1 MNSAEKM
8 KFIPFTARK
17 KTPAEESDKFLV
29 ASQWRL
35 MWWKFKKHRLAVL
48 SGVLLI
54 LLYLGAIFCEFVSP
68 FSPFQRDA
76 TLINAPPQKVRFI
89 SDEGIHLR
97 PFVYGV
103 SGGLQD
109 ETWTRVYEEDRS
121 RRIPIHFFVRG
132 SSYKLCGLI
141 PWDRHLFG
149 TADGGILFLLG
160 ADHLGRDLLS
170 RIIYGSRVSLS
181 IGLVGVFLS
190 MVIGCVMGGIS
201 GYFGG
206 AVDNIIQRSI
216 ETLMSLPTLPLW
228 MGLSAAVPT
237 TWSPIKVYFGMVV
250 ILSILGW
257 AGLARVVRGKII
269 SLREEDF
276 AMAARLAG
284 AHEGRIIRKH
294 LLPSFFSYLI
304 VMLTLSVPGMILAE
318 TTLSYLGLG
327 LRPPVI
333 SWGVM
338 LQQAQNV
345 QTVATY
351 PWIMAPALFVVVVVL
366 AFNFVGDGMRDAAD
380 PYH

>member
-1 MNSAEKM
+1 MSSLN
-8 KFIPFTARK
+8 PFTRGRERQ
-17 KTPAEESDKFLV
+17 AEASERFLA
-29 ASQWRL
+29 ASPWRL
-35 MWWKFKKHRLAVL
+35 MWWKFRKHRPAVFCAL
-48 SGVLLI
+48 LLVLF
-54 LLYLGAIFCEFVSP
+54 YLGGAFCEFVSP
-68 FSPFQRDA
+68 YSPYQRHA
-76 TLINAPPQKVRFI
+76 GLINAPPQKVRFVGE
-89 SDEGIHLR
+89 EGWRVR
-97 PFVYGV
+97 PFVYPL

-121 RRIPIHFFVRG
+121 REMAIRFFVRG
-132 SSYKLCGLI
+132 SPYRLLGLV

-149 TADGGILFLLG
+149 AAGAEPMFLLG

-190 MVIGCVMGGIS
+190 MAIGCVVGGIS

-206 AVDNIIQRSI
+206 TVDNVIQRLI

-237 TWSPIKVYFGMVV
+237 TWSPLKVYFGMVV

-284 AHEGRIIRKH
+284 AREGRIIRKH
-294 LLPSFFSYLI
+294 LLPSFVSYLI
-304 VMLTLSVPGMILAE
+304 VQVTLAVPGMILAE

-338 LQQAQNV
+338 LKQAQNV

-351 PWIMAPALFVVVVVL
+351 PWIMSPALFVIVVVL
-366 AFNFVGDGMRDAAD
+366 AFNFVGDGLRDAAD
-380 PYH
+380 PYK

>member
-1 MNSAEKM
+1 M
-8 KFIPFTARK
+8 KCNPFTLFRA
-17 KTPAEESDKFLV
+17 PAPEDPDRFLV

-35 MWWKFKKHRLAVL
+35 MWWKFKKHRLAVV
-48 SGVLLI
+48 SAVLLI
-54 LLYLGAIFCEFVSP
+54 LFYLAAIFCEFVSP
-68 FSPFQRDA
+68 YSPYRRNA
-76 TLINAPPQKVRFI
+76 ALINAPPQAVRLI
-89 SDEGIHLR
+89 GEDGIHLR

-109 ETWTRVYEEDRS
+109 ETWTRVYEEDRA
-121 RRIPIHFFVRG
+121 RQIKIRLFVRG
-132 SSYKLCGLI
+132 DSYKLLGLI

-149 TADGGILFLLG
+149 SAGGEPVFLLG

-190 MVIGCVMGGIS
+190 MVIGCAMGGVS

-206 AVDNIIQRSI
+206 TVDNIIQRTI
-216 ETLMSLPTLPLW
+216 ETLLSLPTLPLW

-276 AMAARLAG
+276 AMAARIAG
-284 AHEGRIIRKH
+284 APESRIIRKH

-304 VMLTLSVPGMILAE
+304 VMVTLSVPGMILAE

-345 QTVATY
+345 QTIATY
-351 PWIMAPALFVVVVVL
+351 PWIMAPALFVIVVVL
-366 AFNFVGDGMRDAAD
+366 AFNFVGDGLRDAAD
-380 PYH
+380 PYN

>member
-1 MNSAEKM
+1 MSL
-8 KFIPFTARK
+8 KFLNRSRTI
-17 KTPAEESDKFLV
+17 TPEESDRFLV

-35 MWWKFKKHRLAVL
+35 MWWKFKKHRIAV
-48 SGVLLI
+48 VCAFLLFVC
-54 LLYLGAIFCEFVSP
+54 YFCAIFCEFVSP
-68 FSPFQRDA
+68 YSPYQKNIG
-76 TLINAPPQKVRFI
+76 LLNAPPQKVRFI
-89 SDEGIHLR
+89 SEEGFHLR
-97 PFVYGV
+97 PFVYPLT
-103 SGGLQD
+103 GGLND
-109 ETWTRVYEEDRS
+109 DTWERVYEEDRS
-121 RRIPIHFFVRG
+121 RRVPIRFFVRG
-132 SSYKLCGLI
+132 SPYKILGLV
-141 PWDRHLFG
+141 PWDRHLYG
-149 TADGGILFLLG
+149 TESGEPFFLLG
-160 ADHLGRDLLS
+160 ADHLGRDVLS

-181 IGLVGVFLS
+181 IGIVGVFLS
-190 MVIGCVMGGIS
+190 MAIGCIVGGIS

-206 AVDNIIQRSI
+206 AIDNVIQRLI
-216 ETLMSLPTLPLW
+216 ETLISIPTLPLW

-237 TWSPIKVYFGMVV
+237 AWSPIKVYFGMVV

-284 AHEGRIIRKH
+284 AGEQRIIRKH

-304 VMLTLSVPGMILAE
+304 VQVTLAVPGMILAE

-351 PWIMAPALFVVVVVL
+351 PWLMSPALFVIVVVL
-366 AFNFVGDGMRDAAD
+366 AFNFVGDGLRDAAD

>member
-1 MNSAEKM
+1 MTL
-8 KFIPFTARK
+8 KFFNRSRTI
-17 KTPAEESDKFLV
+17 TPEESDRFLV

-35 MWWKFKKHRLAVL
+35 MWWKFKKHRLAL
-48 SGVLLI
+48 FCTVLLVGC
-54 LLYLGAIFCEFVSP
+54 YFGAIFCEFVSP
-68 FSPFQRDA
+68 YSPYQKN
-76 TLINAPPQKVRFI
+76 TSLINAPPQTVRFI
-89 SDEGIHLR
+89 SEEGFHLR
-97 PFVYGV
+97 PFVY
-103 SGGLQD
+103 SLTGGLQD
-109 ETWTRVYEEDRS
+109 ETWTRVYQEERS
-121 RRIPIHFFVRG
+121 RRNPIRFFVRG
-132 SSYKLCGLI
+132 SSYKILGVV

-149 TADGGILFLLG
+149 TESGEPFFLLG
-160 ADHLGRDLLS
+160 ADHLGRDVLS
-170 RIIYGSRVSLS
+170 RIVYGSRVSLS

-190 MVIGCVMGGIS
+190 MAIGCIVGGIS

-206 AVDNIIQRSI
+206 TIDNIIQRLI
-216 ETLMSLPTLPLW
+216 ETLLSLPTLPLW

-237 TWSPIKVYFGMVV
+237 SWSPIKVYFGMVV

-257 AGLARVVRGKII
+257 AGLARVVREKII

-284 AHEGRIIRKH
+284 AGESRIIRKH
-294 LLPSFFSYLI
+294 LLPSFASYLI
-304 VMLTLSVPGMILAE
+304 VQVTLAVPGMILAE

-351 PWIMAPALFVVVVVL
+351 PWLMSPALFVIVVVL
-366 AFNFVGDGMRDAAD
+366 AFNFVGDGLRDAAD
-380 PYH
+380 PYHS

>member
-1 MNSAEKM
+1 M
-8 KFIPFTARK
+8 
-17 KTPAEESDKFLV
+17 
-29 ASQWRL
+29 
-35 MWWKFKKHRLAVL
+35 
-48 SGVLLI
+48 
-54 LLYLGAIFCEFVSP
+54 
-68 FSPFQRDA
+68 
-76 TLINAPPQKVRFI
+76 
-89 SDEGIHLR
+89 
-97 PFVYGV
+97 
-103 SGGLQD
+103 
-109 ETWTRVYEEDRS
+109 
-121 RRIPIHFFVRG
+121 
-132 SSYKLCGLI
+132 
-141 PWDRHLFG
+141 
-149 TADGGILFLLG
+149 
-160 ADHLGRDLLS
+160 
-170 RIIYGSRVSLS
+170 
-181 IGLVGVFLS
+181 
-190 MVIGCVMGGIS
+190 
-201 GYFGG
+201 
-206 AVDNIIQRSI
+206 DNIIQRSI

>member
-1 MNSAEKM
+1 M
-8 KFIPFTARK
+8 KRFRK
-17 KTPAEESDKFLV
+17 SRIITPEESDRFLV

-35 MWWKFKKHRLAVL
+35 MWWKFRKHRLAVFCAA
-48 SGVLLI
+48 LL
-54 LLYLGAIFCEFVSP
+54 LLCYLAAVFCEFVSP
-68 FSPFQRDA
+68 YSPYQKNVA
-76 TLINAPPQKVRFI
+76 LIHAPPQAVRFI
-89 SDEGIHLR
+89 SEEGLHLR
-97 PFVYGV
+97 PFVYPLT
-103 SGGLQD
+103 GGMQE
-109 ETWTRVYEEDRS
+109 ETWTRVYQEDRT
-121 RRIPIHFFVRG
+121 RRNPIRFFVRG
-132 SSYKLCGLI
+132 SSYKILGLVR
-141 PWDRHLFG
+141 WDRHLFG
-149 TADGGILFLLG
+149 TESGTPVFLLG
-160 ADHLGRDLLS
+160 ADHLGRDVLS

-190 MVIGCVMGGIS
+190 MAIGCMVGGIS

-206 AVDNIIQRSI
+206 TIDNIIQRMI
-216 ETLMSLPTLPLW
+216 ETLLSLPTLPLW

-237 TWSPIKVYFGMVV
+237 TWSPLEVYFGMVV

-284 AHEGRIIRKH
+284 AREGRIIRKH
-294 LLPSFFSYLI
+294 LLPSFFSYL
-304 VMLTLSVPGMILAE
+304 VVQLTLAVPGMILAE

-338 LQQAQNV
+338 LKQAQNV

-351 PWIMAPALFVVVVVL
+351 PWLMAPALFVVVVVL
-366 AFNFVGDGMRDAAD
+366 AFNFVGDGLRDAAD
-380 PYH
+380 PYK

>member
-1 MNSAEKM
+1 MKASFITGKSRGSADDSEKY
-8 KFIPFTARK
+8 
-17 KTPAEESDKFLV
+17 LV
-29 ASQWRL
+29 ASQWKL
-35 MWWKFKKHRLAVL
+35 MWWKFRKHRLAVF
-48 SGVLLI
+48 SGMLLI
-54 LLYLGAIFCEFVSP
+54 LFYLGAIFCEFVSP
-68 FSPFQRDA
+68 YSPYQRA
-76 TLINAPPQKVRFI
+76 AGLINAPPQKVRFV
-89 SDEGIHLR
+89 SENGFHFQ
-97 PFVYGV
+97 PFVY
-103 SGGLQD
+103 SLTGGLQD

-121 RRIPIHFFVRG
+121 RRVPIHFFVRG
-132 SSYKLCGLI
+132 SSYKLFGLI

-149 TADGGILFLLG
+149 TAEGDVVFLLG

-190 MVIGCVMGGIS
+190 MAIGCIMGGIS

-206 AVDNIIQRSI
+206 TVDNIIQRTV

-237 TWSPIKVYFGMVV
+237 TWSPLKVYFGMGV

-284 AHEGRIIRKH
+284 APEGRIIRKH
-294 LLPSFFSYLI
+294 LLPSFLSYLI

-345 QTVATY
+345 QTIATY
-351 PWIMAPALFVVVVVL
+351 PWIMAPALFVIVVVL